1 MNCNTVPRGNNAQP
15 TSQRART
22 CVWTTIRNRGKSHV
36 HDDLTWPAV
45 HHDNPLSSCRCCW
58 SHMYLIILIFSS
70 CSSSSLE
77 LCVGRDF
84 VSRQC
89 WTLTGWGI
97 STLKRWRD
105 LRHFLFVFQE
115 CAERQCFENE
125 IHFARL
131 AAPLV
136 IATWAWQ
143 SHICRRK
150 KPSFSSS
157 SFITLSFFFRLLY
170 VVGLSPFRE
179 ITGELGNRERWD
191 APTFII
197 SFKFNLQFLFDRLRS
212 PAIG

>member
-1 MNCNTVPRGNNAQP
+1 MTCCPSRQP
-15 TSQRART
+15 PLFLPLLL
-22 CVWTTIRNRGKSHV
+22 VSHV
-36 HDDLTWPAV
+36 P
-45 HHDNPLSSCRCCW
+45 N
-58 SHMYLIILIFSS
+58 YFNIFVLFFFFFRTLRRTRF
-70 CSSSSLE
+70 CFETML
-77 LCVGRDF
+77 DF
-84 VSRQC
+84 DGV
-89 WTLTGWGI
+89 GWGG
-97 STLKRWRD
+97 SLLTLKRWRD

-197 SFKFNLQFLFDRLRS
+197 SFKFNLKFLFDRLRS